1 LAKGNDIWA
10 LVAAMITSLDDTKME
25 QYLVKGIPIEIQD
38 VIYDHADLFVAPNS
52 LPPSRMFDRAISL
65 QPGCIPVNNRPYRN
79 SSQQKDEIEKQT
91 AVMLMVGTVV
101 ASLSLFASP
110 VLLVKNDGT

>member
-1 LAKGNDIWA
+1 
-10 LVAAMITSLDDTKME
+10 
-25 QYLVKGIPIEIQD
+25 

-65 QPGCIPVNNRPYRN
+65 QPYRN
-79 SSQQKDEIEKQT
+79 SSQQKDEIEKQA